1 MNTRNI
7 WICPAHPS
15 NLQKT
20 IINTY
25 NDEHIWAL
33 NAKRGK
39 SFNELNIGDI
49 CLFGSLRRGDG
60 LTYMGI
66 VKTKKIIDEVNDDWP
81 FKSPSGT
88 HWKYVF
94 SLSVYKINISP
105 IKARELRGWNKTQS
119 WQTQTKLSEGKN
131 SFMIYLNINYP
142 DYLTA

>member
-1 MNTRNI
+1 M
-7 WICPAHPS
+7 
-15 NLQKT
+15 
-20 IINTY
+20 
-25 NDEHIWAL
+25 
-33 NAKRGK
+33 
-39 SFNELNIGDI
+39 I

-142 DYLTA
+142 DYLIYPDGRVWSKPRINTKGGFLKQRVWRGYKIVEVCKNGKSKI